1 MESIDN
7 LRIELQACDEANA
20 RPTRTF
26 MRRIAD
32 EIEAEI
38 SERYMPLPLD
48 ADGVT
53 IHIGDM
59 LENKFSDYGCLAVH
73 GYTETCA
80 LCHKVPPADLETYY
94 VEFTNAHHVKP
105 RTIEDVL
112 EDFLADYDRWDDYST
127 GPTRMDKRAEL
138 FKRYAKM
145 IREVG

>member
-38 SERYMPLPLD
+38 SERYIQLPVD
-48 ADGVT
+48 ADGIP
-53 IHIGDM
+53 IHPGDTVYAVDDGWCINDTP
-59 LENKFSDYGCLAVH
+59 LFLASNGLWAICGRRPDELIH
-73 GYTETCA
+73 A
-80 LCHKVPPADLETYY
+80 
-94 VEFTNAHHVKP
+94 NP
-105 RTIEDVL
+105 RAIEDVL

-127 GPTRMDKRAEL
+127 GATRMDKRAEL

-145 IREVG
+145 IREVGGC